1 MTKHDNALKVTARRP
16 ATPMT
21 DAEWK
26 MREDLAASYRLALRH
41 GWDDLIYTHITARVP
56 GKEEHFLINPFGL
69 AFEEIKASNLVKVDI
84 DGAIIGES
92 EHAVNMGGYT
102 IHSAVHAARPEVV
115 CVMHL
120 HIEAGMALS
129 MLECGLLPLSQHAM
143 LFYNRI
149 GYHKYEGPALDT
161 AERERLIA
169 DLGSHNAL
177 ILHNHG
183 LLTCGRSVAEAFMRM
198 FYLARAATTQIQ
210 AMAAGVK
217 LVQVPDHIA
226 ELTAER
232 HEGDSMPFGV
242 RAWPAML
249 RRLDREDPSY
259 KE

>member
-1 MTKHDNALKVTARRP
+1 MAKHDNAMKVTARR
-16 ATPMT
+16 AAAPMT
-21 DAEWK
+21 EAERN
-26 MREDLAASYRLALRH
+26 MRMDLAAAYRLALRH

-69 AFEEIKASNLVKVDI
+69 AFEEITASNLVKVDI
-84 DGAIIGES
+84 DGAIIGDS

-102 IHSAVHAARPEVV
+102 IHSAVHAARQEVV

-143 LFYNRI
+143 LFHNRI

-183 LLTCGRSVAEAFMRM
+183 LLTCGGSVGEAFMRM

-210 AMAAGVK
+210 AMSTGAN
-217 LVQVPDHIA
+217 LVRVSDETA
-226 ELTAER
+226 EITAER
-232 HEGDSMPFGV
+232 HEGDSMPFGA

-249 RRLDREDPSY
+249 RRLDREDRSY
-259 KE
+259 RD